1 MDCFVAAAYPQLPG
15 PTGGR
20 QRSVRLRRAADPAR
34 AAGIRLAS
42 SFKLRE
48 PEVIMSE
55 LVDPTHTSTGLDNRK
70 LGMWIFLAT
79 EVMLFSALIAAFLQ
93 MKARSPADANE
104 VLNIPITAVNTFIL
118 IISSTTVVLGL
129 AAIQDGEKKKL
140 LRYLVLTLLLGATF
154 LGVQVFEYT
163 QLLHEGLTPS
173 GSLFGGAF
181 YTLTGFHG
189 LHVFIGLIWC
199 LSLILMARKGVFSH
213 RNYARIEI
221 FGLYWHFVDIVWIL
235 LFTIVYLL

>member
-1 MDCFVAAAYPQLPG
+1 
-15 PTGGR
+15 
-20 QRSVRLRRAADPAR
+20 
-34 AAGIRLAS
+34 
-42 SFKLRE
+42 
-48 PEVIMSE
+48 MSE

-70 LGMWIFLAT
+70 LGMWLFLAT

-93 MKARSPADANE
+93 MKARSPAEANQI
-104 VLNIPITAVNTFIL
+104 LNIPITAVNTFIL
-118 IISSTTVVLGL
+118 IVSSTTVVLGL
-129 AAIQDGEKKKL
+129 AAIQDGDKKKL

-154 LGVQVFEYT
+154 LSVQVFEYT

-199 LSLILMARKGVFSH
+199 LSLILVARKGVFSH
-213 RNYARIEI
+213 RNYARVEI

>member
-1 MDCFVAAAYPQLPG
+1 
-15 PTGGR
+15 
-20 QRSVRLRRAADPAR
+20 
-34 AAGIRLAS
+34 
-42 SFKLRE
+42 
-48 PEVIMSE
+48 MSE
-55 LVDPTHTSTGLDNRK
+55 LVDATHTSTGLDNRK

-93 MKARSPADANE
+93 MKARGPAAANE
-104 VLNIPITAVNTFIL
+104 ILNIPLTAVNTFIL

-154 LGVQVFEYT
+154 LSIQVYEYT
-163 QLLHEGLTPS
+163 QLFSEGLTPS

-189 LHVFIGLIWC
+189 LHVFIGLVWC
-199 LSLILMARKGVFSH
+199 ASLIFMAAKQRFSH
-213 RNYARIEI
+213 RNYVRIEI

>member
-1 MDCFVAAAYPQLPG
+1 
-15 PTGGR
+15 
-20 QRSVRLRRAADPAR
+20 
-34 AAGIRLAS
+34 
-42 SFKLRE
+42 
-48 PEVIMSE
+48 
-55 LVDPTHTSTGLDNRK
+55 
-70 LGMWIFLAT
+70 MWIFLAT

-93 MKARSPADANE
+93 MKARSPADANQ

-154 LGVQVFEYT
+154 LGVQV
-163 QLLHEGLTPS
+163 LRVHAASPAKGLTPS
-173 GSLFGGAF
+173 GSLFGGGF

-189 LHVFIGLIWC
+189 FHVFIGLIWC
-199 LSLILMARKGVFSH
+199 LSLILMACKGVFSH

-221 FGLYWHFVDIVWIL
+221 FGLYWHFVDIVWII
-235 LFTIVYLL
+235 LFTIIYLL

>member
-1 MDCFVAAAYPQLPG
+1 
-15 PTGGR
+15 
-20 QRSVRLRRAADPAR
+20 
-34 AAGIRLAS
+34 
-42 SFKLRE
+42 
-48 PEVIMSE
+48 
-55 LVDPTHTSTGLDNRK
+55 
-70 LGMWIFLAT
+70 MWIFLAT

-104 VLNIPITAVNTFIL
+104 ILNIPLTAVNTFIL

-154 LGVQVFEYT
+154 LSIQVYEYT
-163 QLLHEGLTPS
+163 QLFSEGLTPS
-173 GSLFGGAF
+173 GSLFGGAS
-181 YTLTGFHG
+181 HADR
-189 LHVFIGLIWC
+189 
-199 LSLILMARKGVFSH
+199 LSRVPRVHRPDLVHLADLMAVKQRFSH
-213 RNYARIEI
+213 RNYARVEI